1 MLRDRLGKE
10 ILYFDG
16 GMGTLLQEKGL
27 APGELPETWNLEH
40 PEVIREIHRRY
51 IEAGSD
57 IVLTNTFGANALKF
71 HDERCSLKE
80 IVESAID
87 HVKAAIREAGDDRRI
102 YTALD
107 VGPTGK
113 LLKPMGDLDFET
125 AYEAFREVM
134 VIAEKAGADLIHIE
148 TMSDTY
154 ELKAAVLAAK
164 ENTSLPVFAT
174 AIFDERRKLLTGAD
188 VPSVVALLEGL
199 RVDALGINCGMGPEQ
214 MLPVLEEMLRYSSL
228 PVIVKPNAGLP
239 QQRDGRTCYDVVPEE
254 FAHLMKQIAE
264 MGASVI
270 GGCCGTT
277 PEHIRAMKDACRGLQ
292 PLPVTEKEY
301 TVVSSYGKSVFLG
314 NRPEERYGSKIIG
327 ERINPTGKKRFK
339 QALKEH
345 DMDYILREAIT
356 QQDNGAHILDVNVGL
371 PDIDEPALMEEAVQE
386 IQSVV
391 NLPLQIDTVDIQAM
405 ERALRIYN
413 GKAMVNSVSGKQES
427 MDSVFPLIRKYGGV
441 VIGLTLD
448 EEGIPADADGRV
460 RIAEKIIKEAAK
472 YGIKKK
478 DIVIDALAMTISSE
492 PEGAKVTL
500 ETLRRLRDEVKVNTV
515 LGVSNISFG
524 LPSRPVINSAFYT
537 MAMMNGLSAGIINP
551 SSEDMMKAWY
561 AYHALMDFDPNCER
575 YISRYSNA
583 PAGVPAG
590 KPGTPAQ
597 GPEGN
602 TPGMHLAA
610 AIEKGLRDDAHS
622 ITLQL
627 TEEKAPLDIINEELI
642 PALNRVGDGFEKGTV
657 FLPQLLM
664 SAEAAKSAFA
674 VLKEKMDKSG
684 EVQEKKGTIVIAT
697 VKGDIHDIGKNIVK
711 VLLEN
716 YSFDVIDLG
725 KDVPPEKIVDTVLE
739 KKAPLAGLS
748 ALMTTTVVSMEETIR
763 QLREKAPE
771 CRVMVGGAVLNQEY
785 ADMIGADFYGKDA
798 MQSVHYAQKV
808 FGTAE

>member
-1 MLRDRLGKE
+1 MLRERLGKE
-10 ILYFDG
+10 LLYFDG
-16 GMGTLLQEKGL
+16 GMGTLLQENGL
-27 APGELPETWNLEH
+27 APGELPETWNVEH

-57 IVLTNTFGANALKF
+57 IILTNTFGANALKF
-71 HDERCSLKE
+71 HDESCSLKE
-80 IVESAID
+80 IVESAVG
-87 HVKAAIREAGDDRRI
+87 HVKAAVREAGAGRQI

-134 VIAEKAGADLIHIE
+134 VMGEQAGADLIHIE

-188 VPSVVALLEGL
+188 VPSVAALLECL

-214 MLPVLEEMLRYSSL
+214 MLPVLDEMLRYSSL

-254 FAHLMKQIAE
+254 FARLMKQITE

-277 PEHIRAMKDACRGLQ
+277 PEHIHAMKELCRGLD
-292 PLPVTEKEY
+292 PLPVVEKEY

-314 NRPEERYGSKIIG
+314 NGAEDSFGSKIIG

-345 DMDYILREAIT
+345 DLDYILREAIT
-356 QQDNGAHILDVNVGL
+356 QQDSGAHILDVNVGL
-371 PDIDEPALMEEAVQE
+371 PDVDEPALMEEIVQE
-386 IQSVV
+386 LQSVV
-391 NLPLQIDTVDIQAM
+391 NLPLQIDTVDTEAM

-448 EEGIPADADGRV
+448 EEGIPADADGRI
-460 RIAEKIIKEAAK
+460 RIAEKIINEAGK
-472 YGIKKK
+472 YGIRKK

-561 AYHALMDFDPNCER
+561 AYHALMDLDSNCER
-575 YISRYSNA
+575 YIGRYSA
-583 PAGVPAG
+583 VSAGTA
-590 KPGTPAQ
+590 GTPAL
-597 GPEGN
+597 GPGTN
-602 TPGMHLAA
+602 TPEMGLSA
-610 AIEKGLRDDAHS
+610 AIEKGLKDDAHT
-622 ITLQL
+622 ITLRL

-739 KKAPLAGLS
+739 RQVPLVGLS

-763 QLREKAPE
+763 QLREKAPG
-771 CRVMVGGAVLNQEY
+771 CLVMVGGAVLNQEY
-785 ADMIGADFYGKDA
+785 ADMIGADFYGRDA

-808 FGTAE
+808 FENKE